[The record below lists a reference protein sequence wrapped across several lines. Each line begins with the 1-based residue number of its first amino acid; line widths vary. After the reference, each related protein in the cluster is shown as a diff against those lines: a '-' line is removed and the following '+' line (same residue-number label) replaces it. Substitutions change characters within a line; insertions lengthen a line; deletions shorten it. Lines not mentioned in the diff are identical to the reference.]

1 MELNFLDDLLLDA
14 ENKEAAQTD
23 AFNDLILLEIKRINE
38 KIESNFKTAEQE
50 VALINQW
57 AINKNTVLNER
68 KLFLEKKLEFYI
80 RERGEKSISLCNGTL
95 KMHKKQDKVEITDMD
110 LFLKH
115 AHKDLLD
122 LVPETAKASLTKIK
136 HWIKSKPVPK
146 GVAIVNG
153 QPTFSYTIN
162 NGKENEDVENEEIGI
177 ESERKESLR
186 VAV

>member
-1 MELNFLDDLLLDA
+1 MEINFLDELLLEA
-14 ENKEAAQTD
+14 ENKEVAQTD
-23 AFNDLILLEIKRINE
+23 AFNDLILLEIRRINE

-57 AINKNTVLNER
+57 AINKNTTLNER
-68 KLFLEKKLEFYI
+68 KLFLEKKLESYI

-95 KMHKKQDKVEITDMD
+95 KMHKKQDRIEINNEI
-110 LFLKH
+110 FLKH

-122 LVPETAKASLTKIK
+122 IVPETVKASVTKIK
-136 HWIKSKPVPK
+136 QWMKSKPVPK
-146 GVAIVNG
+146 GVTVIPG
-153 QPTFSYTIN
+153 KPEFSYKLN
-162 NGKENEDVENEEIGI
+162 DGKENVEDEEIGI

>member
-1 MELNFLDDLLLDA
+1 MEINFLDELLLEA
-14 ENKEAAQTD
+14 ENKEVAQTD

-57 AINKNTVLNER
+57 AINKNTTLNER
-68 KLFLEKKLEFYI
+68 KLFLEKKLEAYI

-95 KMHKKQDKVEITDMD
+95 KMHKKQDKVEITDMT
-110 LFLKH
+110 LFLKY
-115 AHKDLLD
+115 ANKEMLD
-122 LVPETAKASLTKIK
+122 IVPETVKASVTKIK
-136 HWIKSKPVPK
+136 QWMRSKPVPK
-146 GVAIVNG
+146 GVTVIPGKPEFTYKLND
-153 QPTFSYTIN
+153 
-162 NGKENEDVENEEIGI
+162 GKENVEDEEIGI